1 MASLQSLTVSQ
12 TGFLQ
17 LPVGTTAERPAS
29 PVTGQMR
36 VNTTFT
42 PPQLEIYSGSAWR
55 DYKNRYT
62 AGLGLSSAAPAASA
76 QEILTCYP
84 QAADGL
90 YWITVSGTARQ
101 IWCDMK
107 NGGWMFA
114 GKMTSSSTFQYDAA
128 LWTDGNVTNATSS
141 PTTASDI
148 KSYAWFLPV
157 TKARISLGFIY
168 NYLEEDWES
177 STGLVGIFSTPA
189 ISTNNNFGDYYTGM
203 RGTRYSR
210 QKMEEWFNRSINV
223 SGTGFGSY
231 AGRAFQVGNGAT
243 WINCNMRGVNM
254 LGNGGG
260 AKVRYGVQLNN
271 EGDCGSNDYFWGI
284 GHSNALGAVGAGWRS
299 NYNAGPYQQTSTS
312 NGWIFV
318 R

>member
-17 LPVGTTAERPAS
+17 LPVGTTAERPGT

-36 VNTTFT
+36 VNSSFT
-42 PPQLEIYSGSAWR
+42 PPQLEIWNGSAWR
-55 DYKNRYT
+55 DYKNRFT
-62 AGLGLSSAAPAASA
+62 AGLGLSSASPAASA

-90 YWITVSGTARQ
+90 YWISVSGTARQ

-114 GKMTSSSTFQYDAA
+114 GRMTSSSTFQYDAA

-148 KSYAWFLPV
+148 KSYAWFLPI

-177 STGLVGIFSTPA
+177 SNGLVGIFSTTA
-189 ISTNNNFGDYYTGM
+189 INTNNNWGD
-203 RGTRYSR
+203 
-210 QKMEEWFNRSINV
+210 
-223 SGTGFGSY
+223 
-231 AGRAFQVGNGAT
+231 AT
-243 WINCNMRGVNM
+243 
-254 LGNGGG
+254 
-260 AKVRYGVQLNN
+260 
-271 EGDCGSNDYFWGI
+271 
-284 GHSNALGAVGAGWRS
+284 
-299 NYNAGPYQQTSTS
+299 T
-312 NGWIFV
+312 
-318 R
+318 